1 MAKRLTGTDKWDKAW
16 FRKLEPKYKCFWEY
30 IRDKCDLVG
39 LWEIDFESASFH
51 IGDKINEVDVLKIFD
66 TRLTKIE
73 DKILIMDFCHFQYGE
88 VLNLKSPIHK
98 KIKDI
103 LDKHTLYD
111 TLYNRVVNTL
121 QVKEEVIVKEE
132 VEEDVIEKKENNIP
146 DFSEFLD
153 YANTKAL
160 DVDYE
165 LDETLVK
172 LKYEYWKENGWKTG
186 GDKPRKIKN
195 WKTTVINSLR
205 YMKKEKEKLALKEK
219 GKAEELLES
228 YEYVKR
234 QIELEHGQSTGNN

>member
-66 TRLTKIE
+66 TKLKKIE

-121 QVKEEVIVKEE
+121 QVKEEDKDKDNDSIIDIEKLKIKYLENEKLV
-132 VEEDVIEKKENNIP
+132 DVIINQNKEVPYNTIEKLEKGLNNFNIMLKSKGRLVESFNKYAEYFLNWSKKQEKNIYDIP
-146 DFSEFLD
+146 DPFRS
-153 YANTKAL
+153 
-160 DVDYE
+160 
-165 LDETLVK
+165 
-172 LKYEYWKENGWKTG
+172 
-186 GDKPRKIKN
+186 
-195 WKTTVINSLR
+195 
-205 YMKKEKEKLALKEK
+205 
-219 GKAEELLES
+219 
-228 YEYVKR
+228 
-234 QIELEHGQSTGNN
+234 